1 MIIGF
6 NVFLDTQ
13 NALDDKTNVV
23 FARKTGK
30 ISGESFKKR
39 SVFVDDR
46 SQTMTRTT
54 DIHAD
59 GSWSLSDK
67 EIIVYGCES
76 FLDFKRVDEKFLSFL
91 EQLHRNVATLK
102 SLCDEATA
110 CDSVVSLS
118 AIMTSSS
125 SEEDSTETT
134 KGERSDE
141 RIERLYERLS
151 TFLLSSGD
159 DDMSRLS
166 GLTNEV
172 KKTVDRFHSFYETG
186 LSLGAFEDDGYAD
199 TIGYVIVDE
208 TSLSNNEEESSVD
221 LNGDFPYEE
230 CVLSVCSIMLRLQD
244 TLRRMRE
251 MHDALNVR
259 EEEDD
264 DVMGGEEELL
274 FYAEIANLFARTQL
288 KRSDILKMSN
298 LLYRLTSCLRN
309 LANIVAKRYP
319 RHWCRLRRTLNK
331 HGLSNVND
339 VPLVSGLRNNYETMM
354 KRSNEVSMMTNL
366 IV

>member
-1 MIIGF
+1 
-6 NVFLDTQ
+6 
-13 NALDDKTNVV
+13 
-23 FARKTGK
+23 
-30 ISGESFKKR
+30 
-39 SVFVDDR
+39 
-46 SQTMTRTT
+46 
-54 DIHAD
+54 
-59 GSWSLSDK
+59 
-67 EIIVYGCES
+67 
-76 FLDFKRVDEKFLSFL
+76 VDETFLSFL
-91 EQLHRNVATLK
+91 EHLHRNVATLK
-102 SLCDEATA
+102 SLCDSAVA

-125 SEEDSTETT
+125 SEEEEESTETT
-134 KGERSDE
+134 KGERRDE

-159 DDMSRLS
+159 DMSRLI
-166 GLTNEV
+166 GLMNEV
-172 KKTVDRFHSFYETG
+172 KKTVDLFHFFYETC
-186 LSLGAFEDDGYAD
+186 LSLGAFEDDGYAN

-208 TSLSNNEEESSVD
+208 ASLSNNEEESSVD

-230 CVLSVCSIMLRLQD
+230 CVSSICSVMLKLQD
-244 TLRRMRE
+244 TLRRMRD

-259 EEEDD
+259 DD
-264 DVMGGEEELL
+264 DDDDAMEVDGEELS
-274 FYAEIANLFARTQL
+274 FYAEIASLFARDQL
-288 KRSDILKMSN
+288 KRSDILEMSN

-319 RHWCRLRRTLNK
+319 RHWRRLRRTLNK

-339 VPLVSGLRNNYETMM
+339 VPLVRDLRNNYETMM

>member
-1 MIIGF
+1 M
-6 NVFLDTQ
+6 
-13 NALDDKTNVV
+13 DDKTNVV
-23 FARKTGK
+23 FARKTDK
-30 ISGESFKKR
+30 IAGESFKKR
-39 SVFVDDR
+39 SVCVDDR
-46 SQTMTRTT
+46 SQTTRTT

-67 EIIVYGCES
+67 DVVVYGCES
-76 FLDFKRVDEKFLSFL
+76 FLDFKRVDETFLSFL
-91 EQLHRNVATLK
+91 EHLHRNVATLK
-102 SLCDEATA
+102 SLCDEAVA

-125 SEEDSTETT
+125 EEEEEEESTETT

-159 DDMSRLS
+159 DDDMSRLI
-166 GLTNEV
+166 GLMNEV
-172 KKTVDRFHSFYETG
+172 KTTVDRFHSFYETG

-199 TIGYVIVDE
+199 TIGYIIVDE
-208 TSLSNNEEESSVD
+208 ASLSKDEEEEEESSVD

-230 CVLSVCSIMLRLQD
+230 CVSSVCSIMLKLQD

-264 DVMGGEEELL
+264 DDDDDVMEEEELS
-274 FYAEIANLFARTQL
+274 FYAEISRLFARGHL
-288 KRSDILKMSN
+288 SRSDILKTSN
-298 LLYRLTSCLRN
+298 LLYRLMACLCN
-309 LANIVAKRYP
+309 LSNVVVKRYP
-319 RHWCRLRRTLNK
+319 KHWRRLRRALNK
-331 HGLSNVND
+331 HGLSNAND
-339 VPLVSGLRNNYETMM
+339 VALVCVLRNNYETIM
-354 KRSNEVSMMTNL
+354 KRSKDVMIMTNAL
-366 IV
+366 V